1 MIKNYERSSNMAK
14 KANNELFSSILYIVV
29 GVILAI
35 FQGETLDWAM
45 TIAGIFFIV
54 SGILDLVKK
63 NWQGGAI
70 SLIIGIAII
79 VLGWLATTIVI
90 LVLGILIAVKG
101 VIALLDVFKK
111 ENKNALD
118 FIFPVLTIVAGIA
131 LAFGTLVDILIL
143 IVGILLAIDG
153 VLGLIASIKA
163 LTK

>member
-1 MIKNYERSSNMAK
+1 MAK

-35 FQGETLDWAM
+35 FQGETLNWAM

-63 NWQGGAI
+63 NWAGGGI
-70 SLIIGIAII
+70 SLVIGIAIL
-79 VLGWLATTIVI
+79 VLGWLAAAIVI
-90 LVLGILIAVKG
+90 IVLGVLIAIKG
-101 VIALLDVFKK
+101 IVALIEVIKK
-111 ENKNALD
+111 DKKNALEL
-118 FIFPVLTIVAGIA
+118 IFPILTIVLGIA
-131 LAFGTLVDILIL
+131 LAFGSLLDILIL

-153 VLGLIASIKA
+153 VLGLIGSIKD

>member
-1 MIKNYERSSNMAK
+1 M
-14 KANNELFSSILYIVV
+14 
-29 GVILAI
+29 ILAI

-70 SLIIGIAII
+70 SLVIGIAII
-79 VLGWLATTIVI
+79 VLGWLAATIVI

-153 VLGLIASIKA
+153 VLGLISSIKA